1 MDFPPFGGG
10 KSFVRRLIR
19 HKRIFLFAGHPAQAM
34 GHEPQELNRQG
45 GLRFEAP
52 GWIAQPMF
60 GDAAK
65 RTKCIGQFN
74 GNIGLAAV
82 LCRLEIGGERPAG
95 LFQETRQIM

>member
-1 MDFPPFGGG
+1 MDFPAIRGG

-60 GDAAK
+60 GDAANE
-65 RTKCIGQFN
+65 RNASVSSTETS
-74 GNIGLAAV
+74 V
-82 LCRLEIGGERPAG
+82 LPPSSAG
-95 LFQETRQIM
+95 LK